1 MEDELQELRE
11 LVAQLRADNAK
22 LRQDQALAGPSDLGH
37 GSNVPSPSI
46 APLQAIDV
54 GTIPT
59 ERYVFIPRDR
69 RCPKFN
75 GRSGIGI
82 NEWVEEAQACMRS
95 RHFSTA
101 DKAFFLFDHLEGE
114 ARDEIKYRPV
124 GEREDPEKI
133 ITALKEVYGCSKSY
147 VALQEAFFSRRQHDG
162 ETLLEFSL
170 ALMSLLEQVKQQS
183 PTVMSNTETLLRDQF
198 VEHVADSALRREL
211 KQLVRRQPSATLLE
225 VRREA
230 IRWEQEGMLGG
241 ARGRSHSLPS
251 AHGFQYGVQG
261 VRPGGCDSPQRSE
274 MGELREMLKL
284 QQQQLTQLT
293 QNLARLQD
301 PFQRSRSQTRPFR
314 NSSVIC
320 RRCQKPGHF
329 ARECDGER
337 VPCRAPASRR
347 DDPGASEG
355 ELHHSGPLPSEN

>member
-11 LVAQLRADNAK
+11 LVAKLRADNTA
-22 LRQDQALAGPSDLGH
+22 LRQDQALAGPSNL
-37 GSNVPSPSI
+37 SQVPNVSGPPF
-46 APLQAIDV
+46 APPQAIDA
-54 GTIPT
+54 GAIST

-75 GRSGIGI
+75 GRSGVGI

-95 RHFSTA
+95 RHLSVA

-114 ARDEIKYRPV
+114 ARDEIKYRPA
-124 GEREDPEKI
+124 GEREAPEKI
-133 ITALKEVYGCSKSY
+133 ITALKELYGCSKSY

-183 PTVMSNTETLLRDQF
+183 PTVMSNAETLLRDQF
-198 VEHVADSALRREL
+198 VEHVVDSTLRREL
-211 KQLVRRQPSATLLE
+211 KQLVRRQPSATLLK

-261 VRPGGCDSPQRSE
+261 VHPGVCDSPQRSE
-274 MGELREMLKL
+274 VGELREMLKL

-293 QNLARLQD
+293 QNVARLQD
-301 PFQRSRSQTRPFR
+301 PFQRSRSQSRPFR
-314 NSSVIC
+314 NGSVIC

-329 ARECDGER
+329 ARECNGER
-337 VPCRAPASRR
+337 VPLRVPVPSREDTR
-347 DDPGASEG
+347 ASEG
-355 ELHHSGPLPSEN
+355 ELHHSGPFSEN